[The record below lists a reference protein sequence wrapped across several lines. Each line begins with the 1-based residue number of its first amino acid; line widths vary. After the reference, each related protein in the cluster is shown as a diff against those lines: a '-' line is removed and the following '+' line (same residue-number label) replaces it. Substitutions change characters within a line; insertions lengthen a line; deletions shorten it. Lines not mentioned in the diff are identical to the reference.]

1 MCIEIQDWG
10 DGISAEQLP
19 HIFERYS
26 SKGSG
31 GSTGL
36 GLSICREIVQH
47 HGGKILVRSTLG
59 EGSTFILQLPLEPAD
74 TSREIVNS

>member
-1 MCIEIQDWG
+1 MG
-10 DGISAEQLP
+10 SA
-19 HIFERYS
+19 
-26 SKGSG
+26 
-31 GSTGL
+31 GL